1 MTTASVK
8 AGLLVTADPRGLR
21 LIKGYYVKFAA

>member
-8 AGLLVTADPRGLR
+8 AGLLVTADPCRLR
-21 LIKGYYVKFAA
+21 LIKGYYVNFPV